1 MFFSV
6 NYQIR
11 DKYRTFL
18 QGVGKMLKIVLVDDE
33 PSVIEGLRIFVNWN
47 QMGFEIVGEASD
59 GISSFSLISQ
69 TRPELVICDIRM
81 PGLNGLELIEKV
93 NANIYPAPKFILLS
107 GYNDFT
113 YAQKALHLNAI
124 GYLTKPLSPDELTRE
139 LTNAANM
146 IQNERNAKQENLELI
161 RYTTNQLYNDIM
173 DGKRSEKLIRKARF
187 ILDIPENAKIRI
199 VQFITDAGEKT
210 NNNPE
215 TIVYDLL
222 MELTG
227 IQNENCVFYNGNG
240 TYVIVMNDG
249 MQVFPSD
256 TEIAEQLTAHLKS
269 IDAQSY
275 GFYAIW
281 TLISGISHSGI
292 LESIYSCGKQLEQLQ
307 TYCLLH
313 PESSV
318 ICYKSLDESVILC
331 EQSKTGIGTVFPELF
346 FDNIV
351 DALKGND
358 ECEVSN
364 VIEKFFYELNQIGGS
379 RRLYSI
385 YLYRLAD
392 VVRKMAYAYG
402 IDANRVIHHFT
413 KSIDNTNPNCKKLA
427 IAMCIFVFQKQN
439 INNDKPLV
447 LLENEIIDYI
457 KTNFRKS
464 LSLQNIAEIFS
475 LSPII
480 ISKIIKKKTAKKF
493 NDYLNYLRIEYAKML
508 IASENMKIAAV
519 CDESGYADYCYFTEK
534 FKEFTGVSPSEYK
547 KKYS

>member
-1 MFFSV
+1 MYFGV

-18 QGVGKMLKIVLVDDE
+18 QGVGKMLKVLLVDDE

-59 GISSFSLISQ
+59 GTSSFSLISK
-69 TRPELVICDIRM
+69 TRPELVICDIWM

-93 NANIYPAPKFILLS
+93 NANIYPTPKFILLS
-107 GYNDFT
+107 GHNDFA
-113 YAQKALHLNAI
+113 YAQKALQLSAI
-124 GYLTKPLSPDELTRE
+124 GYLTKPLCPEELTHE
-139 LTNAANM
+139 LTNAASM
-146 IQNERNAKQENLELI
+146 IQNERISKQENLELI

-173 DGKRSEKLIRKARF
+173 AGKCSEKLIRKARF
-187 ILDIPENAKIRI
+187 IFNIPENAKVRV
-199 VQFITDAGEKT
+199 VQFITDAGDKT
-210 NNNPE
+210 YNNPE
-215 TIVYDLL
+215 NRVYDLL
-222 MELTG
+222 MRLTG

-240 TYVIVMNDG
+240 NYVIVMNDS
-249 MQVFPSD
+249 MQAFQSD
-256 TEIAEQLTAHLKS
+256 AIFAEQLTGQLKT
-269 IDAQSY
+269 IDPENY
-275 GFYAIW
+275 GFCAFW
-281 TLISGISHSGI
+281 TLISGVSNSGV

-318 ICYKSLDESVILC
+318 VCYNSLDESVLLN
-331 EQSKTGIGTVFPELF
+331 EQSKTGLGTVFPELF

-351 DALKGND
+351 NALKGND
-358 ECEVSN
+358 EREVSS
-364 VIEKFFYELNQIGGS
+364 VVDKFFNELNKNGGS
-379 RRLYSI
+379 RSLYSI

-392 VVRKMAYAYG
+392 VVGKMAYAYG
-402 IDANRVIHHFT
+402 IDVNRAIHHFT
-413 KSIDNTNPNCKKLA
+413 KSIDNMNPNCKKLA
-427 IAMCIFVFQKQN
+427 IDMCIFVFQKQN
-439 INNDKPLV
+439 INNNKPLV
-447 LLENEIIDYI
+447 LLENEIINYI
-457 KTNFRKS
+457 KTNFRNS

-480 ISKIIKKKTAKKF
+480 ISKIIKKKTEKKF

-508 IASENMKIAAV
+508 IASANMKITSV

-534 FKEFTGVSPSEYK
+534 FKELTGVSPSEYK